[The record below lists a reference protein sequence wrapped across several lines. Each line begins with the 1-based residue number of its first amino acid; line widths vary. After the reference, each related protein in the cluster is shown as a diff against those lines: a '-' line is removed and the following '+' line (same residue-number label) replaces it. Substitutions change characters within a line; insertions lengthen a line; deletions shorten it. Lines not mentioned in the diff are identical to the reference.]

1 LKFGVM
7 RSQLSKL
14 QLVWAVLLLA
24 AGVAG
29 CGGAYGATAHGIVT
43 LDGNIVP
50 RCTVAF
56 HPVARGPA
64 AYARIEKNGGYV
76 VRTGREEGLPP
87 GEYFVT
93 VAANEPPTEAQTA
106 QGGLPPPGKPI
117 TPAWYASKDSSGLKV
132 VVESGDNELDLE
144 LKSTPP
150 PGWNPR
156 GRSG

>member
-1 LKFGVM
+1 M
-7 RSQLSKL
+7 RSGLSIFHL
-14 QLVWAVLLLA
+14 AYAVLLFA
-24 AGVAG
+24 AAAVAG
-29 CGGAYGATAHGIVT
+29 CGGAYDATASGIVT
-43 LDGNIVP
+43 LDGNVVP
-50 RCTVAF
+50 RGTLAF
-56 HPVARGPA
+56 HPVAGGPA
-64 AYARIEKNGGYV
+64 AYARIEEDGGYV

-93 VAANEPPTEAQTA
+93 VAANEPPTVAQTA
-106 QGGLPPPGKPI
+106 QGGPPPPGKPI

-132 VVESGDNELDLE
+132 VVESGDNELNLE